1 MRRISTRHA
10 RTGMVLT
17 RTVYDHRGYQLLES
31 GLELTRQSLITLTKN
46 RVGELFIEDRRLADA
61 SVHPA
66 ISPEVEA
73 EAARALVRVIA
84 DAESTGSINDI
95 LIREAEACV
104 YKMVRELFPKM
115 LGEGNLSGCLS
126 YEDYDYALPAKA
138 ASLSLLIGRKAGYGM
153 TDLPGLGM
161 SALLMNL
168 GYCLV
173 RSSTLR
179 SPDSLME
186 KVSQEIPR
194 HPDNG
199 ASLLKQAGS
208 FSPEV
213 IRAVEE
219 HHERWDG
226 SGYPA
231 RLKGT
236 EISPFAR
243 IIAIADTYF
252 ELVSNRPGKPAS
264 MPHEAVEF
272 ILAGCGE
279 LFDPEFTQIF
289 VRLVPVYPAG
299 TAVKLNTGELGIVS
313 NGNSGHIARPVVR
326 ICTERRV
333 GVIAKPYDL
342 DLSEPRNQARLI
354 AEVDPSMPLDE
365 R

>member
-1 MRRISTRHA
+1 
-10 RTGMVLT
+10 MVLT

-61 SVHPA
+61 AVHPA
-66 ISPEVEA
+66 ISPELEA
-73 EAARALVRVIA
+73 EAARSLVDVVA
-84 DAESTGSINDI
+84 DAESTGSINET
-95 LIREAEACV
+95 LIRGAETCV

-126 YEDYDYALPAKA
+126 FEDYDYALPAKTA
-138 ASLSLLIGRKAGYGM
+138 ALALLIGRKAGYGM
-153 TDLPGLGM
+153 MDLPKLGM
-161 SALLMNL
+161 AALLMNL

-173 RSSTLR
+173 RSSILK
-179 SPDSLME
+179 SPNSLLE

-194 HPDNG
+194 HPYNG
-199 ASLLKQAGS
+199 AHLLEQVGS
-208 FSPEV
+208 FDPDV

-231 RLKGT
+231 RLKGL

-252 ELVSNRPGKPAS
+252 ELVSNRPGKPAC

-272 ILAGCGE
+272 ILAGCGD
-279 LFDPEFTQIF
+279 LFDSEYGQVF

-326 ICTERRV
+326 ICSERRV
-333 GVIAKPYDL
+333 GIVAKPYDL
-342 DLSEPRNQARLI
+342 DLSEPRHQSQLI

>member
-1 MRRISTRHA
+1 
-10 RTGMVLT
+10 MVLT
-17 RTVYDHRGYQLLES
+17 RTVYDHRGYELLES

-46 RVGELFIEDRRLADA
+46 RVGELFIVDRRLDDA

-66 ISPEVEA
+66 IAPEVEA
-73 EAARALVRVIA
+73 EAARSLVGLIS
-84 DAESTGSINDI
+84 DAEITGVLNET
-95 LIREAEACV
+95 LIREAETCV

-126 YEDYDYALPAKA
+126 LEDYDYALPAKTA
-138 ASLSLLIGRKAGYGM
+138 GLALLIGRKAGYGL
-153 TDLPGLGM
+153 TDLADLGM
-161 SALLMNL
+161 AALLMNL

-173 RSSTLR
+173 RSSILR
-179 SPDSLME
+179 SPNSLLE
-186 KVSQEIPR
+186 KVSQEILR

-199 ASLLKQAGS
+199 ARLLEQVGS
-208 FSPEV
+208 FNPEV

-226 SGYPA
+226 SGFPA
-231 RLKGT
+231 RLKGS

-252 ELVSNRPGKPAS
+252 ELVSNRPGKPAC

-272 ILAGCGE
+272 ILAGCGD
-279 LFDPEFTQIF
+279 LFDPELALVF

-313 NGNSGHIARPVVR
+313 NGNPGHIARPVIRVCSDR
-326 ICTERRV
+326 KV
-333 GVIAKPYDL
+333 GVVAKPYDI
-342 DLSEPRNQARLI
+342 DLSESRNQSRLI

>member
-1 MRRISTRHA
+1 
-10 RTGMVLT
+10 MVLT
-17 RTVYDHRGYQLLES
+17 RAVYDHRGYQLLES
-31 GLELTRQSLITLTKN
+31 GLELSRKSLITLTKN
-46 RVGELFIEDRRLADA
+46 RVAELFIEDRRLADA

-66 ISPEVEA
+66 ISPEIKA
-73 EAARALVRVIA
+73 EAARSLVGVIA
-84 DAESTGSINDI
+84 DAETTGCINEISIRD
-95 LIREAEACV
+95 AEACV
-104 YKMVRELFPKM
+104 YKMVRQLFPEM

-126 YEDYDYALPAKA
+126 FEDYDYALPAKT

-153 TDLPGLGM
+153 MDLPNLGM
-161 SALLMNL
+161 AALLMNL

-173 RSSTLR
+173 RSSILQ
-179 SPDSLME
+179 SPDSLMG
-186 KVSQEIPR
+186 KVSQETPR

-199 ASLLKQAGS
+199 ARLLDQLGS
-208 FSPEV
+208 FSPDV

-231 RLKGT
+231 RLKGS

-252 ELVSNRPGKPAS
+252 ELVSNRPGKPAC

-279 LFDPEFTQIF
+279 LFDPDLTQIF
-289 VRLVPVYPAG
+289 VRLVPVYSAG

-333 GVIAKPYDL
+333 GVVAKPYDL
-342 DLSEPRNQARLI
+342 DLSEFRNQARLI
-354 AEVDPSMPLDE
+354 VEVDPYMPLDD